1 MLRRTVGDVAYTH
14 PLLSLPPQ
22 ASVRDAARLMKRDHV
37 ASVYVP
43 RAGRDPA
50 GIFTERDLTDRV
62 VAEGLDPDRT
72 TLAQVMSPAP
82 AMIAVG
88 ATVAEALRLMFVHAV
103 RHLPVIAAN
112 GQVVAMVSMRD
123 FLGTEVADMDR
134 ARSLAEEV
142 TEVL

>member
-72 TLAQVMSPAP
+72 TLAQV
-82 AMIAVG
+82 
-88 ATVAEALRLMFVHAV
+88 
-103 RHLPVIAAN
+103 IAAN